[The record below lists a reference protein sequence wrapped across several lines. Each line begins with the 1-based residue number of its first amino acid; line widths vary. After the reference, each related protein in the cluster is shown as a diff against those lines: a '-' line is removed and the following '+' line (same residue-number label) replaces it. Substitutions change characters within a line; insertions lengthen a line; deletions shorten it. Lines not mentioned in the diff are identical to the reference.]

1 MASALVEATKEIHRA
16 RLMDSGADSPAL
28 APAASWSEA
37 TKAIKCDWFS
47 FTTRRKLSQ
56 VLPLFDFLPLP
67 LVPKQ
72 SGLYGYKLSFVSPS
86 GVSVLF
92 SPDRDDV
99 HVQVSGTGVDCCSDF
114 YHLISLVDADGGDS
128 ISRVDIALDCM
139 GSGVTC
145 SDIWGL
151 LQQGSFSACS
161 SQIRQFEGLVRVDQR
176 AKRANKRNDHTI
188 YIGSVSSERMVRI
201 YDKGAESKTN
211 VDWLRFEVQLR
222 GASAK
227 RFFVLAMRGTLG
239 EFESKGVQLL
249 NKQIRLLDKKAVN
262 GELAREVMNPFWAWL
277 TDSAVPLTLVIPK
290 SAKKICNTMRY
301 IKNASAAIK
310 ALSIGLPDC
319 AEWLASNVDTVS
331 LKTSHRQLINEMLGA
346 VVDWEDFCVL
356 IDGEVVNHVATGEI
370 AEEFS
375 KRDLDYME
383 IFPILNDCRLT
394 YAQAYESYHGHIS
407 QAAA

>member
-1 MASALVEATKEIHRA
+1 MASSLVEATKQIHRD
-16 RLMDSGADSPAL
+16 RLMASGSAAPVL
-28 APAASWSEA
+28 ASAASWSEG
-37 TKAIKCDWFS
+37 TRAIKCDWFS

-56 VLPLFDFLPLP
+56 VLPLFDFLPLD

-92 SPDRDDV
+92 SPDRDDI
-99 HVQVSGTGVDCCSDF
+99 HVQMSGTGVDCCSDF

-161 SQIRQFEGLVRVDQR
+161 SQIRQFEGLVRQDRR
-176 AKRANKRNDHTI
+176 AKAANKRNDHTI
-188 YIGSVSSERMVRI
+188 YVGSVSSERMVRI
-201 YDKGAESKTN
+201 YDKGAESKKN
-211 VDWLRFEVQLR
+211 VDWMRYEVQLR

-239 EFESKGVQLL
+239 EFETKGVQLL
-249 NKQIRLLDKKAVN
+249 NKQIRLLDVKKAGGKDV
-262 GELAREVMNPFWAWL
+262 EVLTPFWAWL
-277 TDSAVPLTLVIPK
+277 TDSAAPLTLVIPK

-301 IKNASAAIK
+301 VRNACAALK
-310 ALSIGLPDC
+310 ALSVGMPDY
-319 AEWLASNVDTVS
+319 AEWIHEAIDSVP
-331 LKTSHRQLINEMLGA
+331 LKSSHRQLIDEMLGA
-346 VVDWEDFCVL
+346 RVDWESFYEENE
-356 IDGEVVNHVATGEI
+356 DGTFQIMATGEI
-370 AEEFS
+370 YEEFS
-375 KRDLDYME
+375 RRDLDYME
-383 IFPILNDCRLT
+383 NFPIL
-394 YAQAYESYHGHIS
+394 
-407 QAAA
+407 AAA